1 MRKATLRSI
10 CLATVAMSVA
20 LSTAVRAQ
28 TKAQGETKAAASA
41 KAAGVATNS
50 GVNDPFE
57 GVNRK
62 IFAFNQALD
71 RTLIRPLAIFVHHA
85 TPRALRSAMGNFLS
99 NLGEPI
105 VFINDGLQG
114 RPVTA
119 FRTAARFAVNTTLG
133 VAGVFDVAGRGDLP
147 HHDNGFG
154 LTFARWGAGPGPYLY
169 IPVLGPSTL
178 RDSIGAL
185 ADIGANPLTY
195 TRDVVPNGAS
205 TGMGI
210 ATGLNSRAVADSD
223 LKALRAQS
231 TDEYAALRS
240 FYLQNRQSEV
250 TGGKLDLNALPD
262 FDDPAAA
269 PATTPAAPGS
279 SAPSDKALAAPA
291 AAIPSVPQGD
301 AAALPHPAT
310 PPEPSAGPAPSPA
323 PQA

>member
-1 MRKATLRSI
+1 MRTATLRSA
-10 CLATVAMSVA
+10 CLASVVATLSVA
-20 LSTAVRAQ
+20 SVAEAQAPGQAPPPSAAVV
-28 TKAQGETKAAASA
+28 AS
-41 KAAGVATNS
+41 S

-57 GVNRK
+57 RINRK
-62 IFAFNQALD
+62 VFAFNQVLD
-71 RTLIRPLAIFVHHA
+71 RTVIRPLSLFVHHA
-85 TPRALRSAMGNFLS
+85 TPRALRSAMSNFLS

-105 VFINDGLQG
+105 VMINDGLQG

-119 FRTAARFAVNTTLG
+119 LKTAARFAVNTTLG
-133 VAGVFDVAGRGDLP
+133 VAGVFDVAGKGDLP

-169 IPVLGPSTL
+169 LPVVGPNTL
-178 RDSIGAL
+178 RDALGSL

-210 ATGLNSRAVADSD
+210 ATGLNSRAEADSD
-223 LKALRAQS
+223 LKALAAQS

-240 FYLQNRQSEV
+240 FYLQNRQSQV

-262 FDDPAAA
+262 FDDPER

-279 SAPSDKALAAPA
+279 VAPSAKALAAPP
-291 AAIPSVPQGD
+291 AAIPGVPVGD
-301 AAALPHPAT
+301 AAALPSPAT
-310 PPEPSAGPAPSPA
+310 PPEPTPTPT
-323 PQA
+323 PQS